1 MEEEG
6 EDVMDARL
14 LDLFANSHPRPE
26 ARHETLE
33 AVPHQARIIIFYIY
47 IHKNQDNAGFFRM
60 QLRALRPTQRKNPKC
75 KEGNPQMRLKST
87 NMTDS
92 MVQPHEIDYYWRCF

>member
-14 LDLFANSHPRPE
+14 LDLFANSHLRPE

-47 IHKNQDNAGFFRM
+47 IKTKTMLASSECNFV
-60 QLRALRPTQRKNPKC
+60 L
-75 KEGNPQMRLKST
+75 
-87 NMTDS
+87 
-92 MVQPHEIDYYWRCF
+92 

>member
-26 ARHETLE
+26 ARHEAME
-33 AVPHQARIIIFYIY
+33 AVPQQAGIILFYIY
-47 IHKNQDNAGFFRM
+47 IKTKAM
-60 QLRALRPTQRKNPKC
+60 LV
-75 KEGNPQMRLKST
+75 S
-87 NMTDS
+87 
-92 MVQPHEIDYYWRCF
+92 Y

>member
-1 MEEEG
+1 LEMEEEG

-33 AVPHQARIIIFYIY
+33 AVPQQAKDYFVLH
-47 IHKNQDNAGFFRM
+47 IHKNKGNAGF
-60 QLRALRPTQRKNPKC
+60 LR
-75 KEGNPQMRLKST
+75 
-87 NMTDS
+87 
-92 MVQPHEIDYYWRCF
+92 I

>member
-33 AVPHQARIIIFYIY
+33 AVPHQV
-47 IHKNQDNAGFFRM
+47 K
-60 QLRALRPTQRKNPKC
+60 
-75 KEGNPQMRLKST
+75 
-87 NMTDS
+87 
-92 MVQPHEIDYYWRCF
+92 DYYILHHT

>member
-26 ARHETLE
+26 ARHEAME
-33 AVPHQARIIIFYIY
+33 AVPQQAGIILFYIY
-47 IHKNQDNAGFFRM
+47 IKTKAM
-60 QLRALRPTQRKNPKC
+60 LVSYWC
-75 KEGNPQMRLKST
+75 KF
-87 NMTDS
+87 
-92 MVQPHEIDYYWRCF
+92 VV